1 MRKIIMDVD
10 TGSDDAIAILAAIQS
25 DKLDL
30 IGITTVAGNKRLEY
44 TTDNTLRVLELARAE
59 IPVYSGCVEPM
70 VCNLLPNRH
79 GDYDGMTGVGEEVGE
94 DGERLEYHTDKL
106 PLPPATGKA
115 EKEHAVF
122 YLVHTLL
129 HSEEPV
135 TLVLSGPMTNMAM
148 ALRMEPRIT
157 EHIQEIV
164 FMGGGFKE
172 FNSTAASEFNIWN
185 DPEAAQIVLNCGV
198 PITMVP
204 LDATHKANFT
214 LDDAKELREWKTL
227 AADFFA
233 SIIERRVAAY
243 NAFQPQTL
251 TDSAPIHDALALA
264 WLIDPLV
271 LQDVRL
277 MRVDVDIS
285 GGFADGQTIC
295 DTRVHPDREPN
306 VHVALGADRERF
318 TALIKQLIK
327 QFPAS

>member
-25 DKLDL
+25 DELDL

-44 TTDNTLRVLELARAE
+44 TTENTLRVLELAGVK
-59 IPVYSGCVEPM
+59 IPVYSGCREPL
-70 VCNLLPNRH
+70 VCNLLPSRH

-94 DGERLEYHTDKL
+94 DGEKLEYHTDEL
-106 PLPPATGKA
+106 PLPPSHGRA
-115 EKEHAVF
+115 EEEHAVF
-122 YLVHTLL
+122 YLVNTLL
-129 HSEEPV
+129 HSEEPI
-135 TLVLSGPMTNMAM
+135 TLALSGPMTNLAM
-148 ALRMEPRIT
+148 ALRIDARIT
-157 EHIQEIV
+157 EHIEEIV

-185 DPEAAQIVLNCGV
+185 DPEAAQIVLTCGV

-214 LDDAKELREWKTL
+214 LEDAGELRGWKKP

-233 SIIERRVAAY
+233 TMIEKRVAAY
-243 NAFQPQTL
+243 NAFQPQEL
-251 TDSAPIHDALALA
+251 ADSAPIHDALALA
-264 WLIDPLV
+264 YLIEPEV
-271 LQDVRL
+271 LEDVRL

-295 DTRVHPDREPN
+295 DTRTFPDRAPN
-306 VHVALGADRERF
+306 VHVALGANRDKF
-318 TALIKQLIK
+318 TTLMKQLIN
-327 QFPAS
+327 QY